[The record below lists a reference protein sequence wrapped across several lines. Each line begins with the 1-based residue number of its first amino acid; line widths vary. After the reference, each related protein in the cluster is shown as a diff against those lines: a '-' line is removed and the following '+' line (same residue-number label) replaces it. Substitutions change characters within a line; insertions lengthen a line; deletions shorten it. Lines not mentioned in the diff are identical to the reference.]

1 MDDLE
6 FGTRDKR
13 GNWTPTEPLAHAPL
27 FAFPPRPLALLRW
40 LPHYFLPWNLL
51 WAASAIAWWVWII
64 PDKEVMKTLQWVGAP
79 SESGSTVPRFC
90 AASCARFCKRQTAG
104 RCR

>member
-1 MDDLE
+1 MDDTQ

-13 GNWTPTEPLAHAPL
+13 GNWTPGQPASHAPL

-51 WAASAIAWWVWII
+51 WAASALAWWAEGDDLAISE
-64 PDKEVMKTLQWVGAP
+64 PGADVTVAD
-79 SESGSTVPRFC
+79 SGAVLLYKFEQDDLKKLTNL
-90 AASCARFCKRQTAG
+90 
-104 RCR
+104 